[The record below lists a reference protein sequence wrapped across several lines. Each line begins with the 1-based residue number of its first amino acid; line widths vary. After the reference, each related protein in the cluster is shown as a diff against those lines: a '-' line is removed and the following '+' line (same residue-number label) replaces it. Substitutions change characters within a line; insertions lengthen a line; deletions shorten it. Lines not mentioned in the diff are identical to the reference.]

1 MFSPLRRGRL
11 LGVVASASV
20 LAGLGW
26 PAHAEPA
33 PPFGA
38 LLRAAL
44 RNSPRL
50 AEGDAEVDRASGL
63 ALQAQARPNPS
74 ASLYVENFVGSDAYA
89 ALGGQT
95 TLQVDQALELG
106 GKRPARI
113 AAGRATLEAA
123 RATRAQARL
132 AFAVELA
139 TNYALAEASER
150 RVELARQA
158 LELATE
164 DLRVARLLV
173 ETGKEA
179 GLRSVQAE
187 AEVSAARARV
197 DRALADSAAAFA
209 TLSAIAASPQPI
221 TSIPDGLLKTA
232 DAPAT
237 AITFAFAFAFAFDS
251 SPAYQTALAE
261 REAAARR
268 VRVERTQAVPNL
280 TVSAGVRDVAGRDV
294 AGVVG
299 LSMPIPV
306 FDQNRGNIS
315 AAQASLR
322 AAEARLTSVRL
333 DLEADAR
340 SASARVTAAE
350 SQLVAAKTGEAA
362 AEEAYR
368 LTRLGYV
375 GGKLPLL
382 EVLSAR
388 RALTEARTQTLD
400 ARLARLSAASQLSRL
415 AGRTPFG
422 DQP

>member
-1 MFSPLRRGRL
+1 MSPLLRRGRL
-11 LGVVASASV
+11 TGVIASASL
-20 LAGLGW
+20 LAGLSW

-33 PPFGA
+33 LPFGA
-38 LLRAAL
+38 LLREAL
-44 RNSPRL
+44 RSSPRL

-63 ALQAQARPNPS
+63 ASQAQARPNPT
-74 ASLYVENFVGSDAYA
+74 ASIYGENFVGSDAYSV
-89 ALGGQT
+89 LGGQT

-106 GKRPARI
+106 GKRRARI

-123 RATRAQARL
+123 RATRSQARL
-132 AFAVELA
+132 VFAVELA

-197 DRALADSAAAFA
+197 DRALADSATAFA
-209 TLSAIAASPQPI
+209 TLSAMAASPQPI

-232 DAPAT
+232 DAA
-237 AITFAFAFAFAFDS
+237 AISVSFAFDS

-340 SASARVTAAE
+340 SAAARVPAAE
-350 SQLVAAKTGEAA
+350 SQLDAAKTGEAA

-368 LTRLGYV
+368 LTRLGYA

-415 AGRTPFG
+415 AGRIPFG

>member
-1 MFSPLRRGRL
+1 M
-11 LGVVASASV
+11 
-20 LAGLGW
+20 
-26 PAHAEPA
+26 
-33 PPFGA
+33 
-38 LLRAAL
+38 
-44 RNSPRL
+44 
-50 AEGDAEVDRASGL
+50 
-63 ALQAQARPNPS
+63 QAQARPNPT
-74 ASLYVENFVGSDAYA
+74 ASIYIENFVGSDAYS
-89 ALGGQT
+89 ALGGQS

-106 GKRPARI
+106 GKRTARI

-123 RATRAQARL
+123 RATRSQARL
-132 AFAVELA
+132 VFAVELA

-150 RVELARQA
+150 RIELARQA

-209 TLSAIAASPQPI
+209 TLSAMAASPQPI
-221 TSIPDGLLKTA
+221 TSIPEGLLKTS

-237 AITFAFAFAFAFDS
+237 SISFVFDS

-340 SASARVTAAE
+340 SAAARVTAAE
-350 SQLVAAKTGEAA
+350 SQLAAAKTGEAA

-368 LTRLGYV
+368 LTRLGYA

-415 AGRTPFG
+415 VGRTPFG